1 MKNRVQRSHEVVERR
16 REVPTSTLSR
26 RAALAGALGLA
37 ALFSA
42 PAHAQET
49 FKIGLILPMTG
60 GQAST
65 GKQIDN
71 AVKLYMQQKGD
82 TVAGKKIEVILR
94 DDGAVPDNTKRIA
107 QELIVNDKVNVIAGF
122 GITPAALAAA
132 PLATQAKVPEVV
144 MAAGPSIITERSPY
158 IVRTSFTLAQSC
170 TIIADWAIKNGIK
183 RVATLT
189 SDYAPGNDALN
200 FFKQNF
206 TGGGGAI
213 VEEVKVPLQNPDF
226 APFLQRMK
234 DAKPDAMFVFVPAG
248 QGGNFMKQ
256 YSERGL
262 DKAGIKVIGPGD
274 VTDDDVLKDMGDAAL
289 GTVTAHLYSAAH
301 PSAMNKE
308 FVAAYK
314 KAYNN
319 RPGFMAVGGYDGI
332 NLIYEALKKTGG
344 KTDGDALIEAMK
356 GMKWESPRGPISIDP
371 ETRDIVQNIYIRKV
385 EKVGGELYN
394 VEFAT
399 FEAVKDSGKTKK

>member
-1 MKNRVQRSHEVVERR
+1 MLTRR
-16 REVPTSTLSR
+16 REFLL
-26 RAALAGALGLA
+26 AAGAA
-37 ALFSA
+37 VALSLS
-42 PAHAQET
+42 PARAEDAV
-49 FKIGLILPMTG
+49 KIGLIVPMTG

-71 AVKLYMQQKGD
+71 AIKLYMQQHGD
-82 TVAGKKIEVILR
+82 TVAGRKIEVILK
-94 DDGAVPDNTKRIA
+94 DDAAIPDNTKRIA
-107 QELIVNDKVNVIAGF
+107 QELIVNDKVNFIAGF
-122 GITPAALAAA
+122 GVTPAALAAA
-132 PLATQAKVPEVV
+132 PLATQAKIPEVV
-144 MAAGPSIITERSPY
+144 MAAGTSIITEKSPY
-158 IVRTSFTLAQSC
+158 IVRTSFTLAQSS
-170 TIIADWAIKNGIK
+170 TIIADWAVKNGIK
-183 RVATLT
+183 KVATLT

-200 FFKQNF
+200 FFKEHF
-206 TGGGGAI
+206 TAGGGAI

-256 YSERGL
+256 YAERGL

-274 VTDDDVLKDMGDAAL
+274 VMDDDLLNDMGDAAL
-289 GTVTAHLYSAAH
+289 GTVTAHIYSAAH

-319 RPGFMAVGGYDGI
+319 RPGFMAAGGYDGI
-332 NLIYEALKKTGG
+332 HLIYAALEKTGG
-344 KTDGDALIEAMK
+344 KTDGDALIAAMK

-371 ETRDIVQNIYIRKV
+371 ETRDIVQNVYIRKV
-385 EKVGGELYN
+385 EKVDGEPYN
-394 VEFAT
+394 VEFQT